1 MYNDLMDYARSCPQ
15 CTSMGRSEQKS
26 IPPLKPIAVD
36 HPFQIVGVDIM
47 ELPLTTR
54 GNKYLIVFQNLFTKW
69 PMAFPTPDQKAERIA
84 RLLAEEVVPLCGVP
98 EAVLSDK
105 GTTILSTLMQD
116 VCGLLGIKKLNTTA
130 HHPQCDGMIERLNRT
145 FKAMLWKQ
153 AAKFGSQWDTYL
165 PGALWAYHN
174 MPHSSTGEKPS
185 YLLFGFDCCSPT
197 KAALVPTTSRQLV
210 DISDYREQ
218 LVEMLS
224 SARTMPAK
232 ANREA
237 QHKYKHQYDK
247 VATNP
252 RCKVGK
258 LSINTNINMTR

>member
-1 MYNDLMDYARSCPQ
+1 
-15 CTSMGRSEQKS
+15 
-26 IPPLKPIAVD
+26 
-36 HPFQIVGVDIM
+36 
-47 ELPLTTR
+47 
-54 GNKYLIVFQNLFTKW
+54 
-69 PMAFPTPDQKAERIA
+69 
-84 RLLAEEVVPLCGVP
+84 
-98 EAVLSDK
+98 
-105 GTTILSTLMQD
+105 
-116 VCGLLGIKKLNTTA
+116 
-130 HHPQCDGMIERLNRT
+130 MIERLNRT
-145 FKAMLWKQ
+145 FKAMMQKQ

-174 MPHSSTGEKPS
+174 MPHSSTGEKSS
-185 YLLFGFDCCSPT
+185 YLLFGFDCRSPT

-224 SARTMPAK
+224 SARTMAAK

-252 RCKVGK
+252 RCKVGDWVFVYFPSEETGKLHK
-258 LSINTNINMTR
+258 LSQP